1 MHQLSQIERVFL
13 ADLYDLAM
21 SGEISPQTFVRRAL
35 GGRSPPPCWDPAGQ
49 SCLRRR
55 RLGPTGMPWTP
66 TSTARSFCR
75 LGDQP
80 VAEPDVRQRRELSAS
95 V

>member
-1 MHQLSQIERVFL
+1 MHQLSQIERVCL

-21 SGEISPQTFVRRAL
+21 SGEISPQTFVRRGL
-35 GGRSPPPCWDPAGQ
+35 GGAVAAALLGSCRSVVPQAASIAPDWNALDADVDGRVILPSWRPA
-49 SCLRRR
+49 
-55 RLGPTGMPWTP
+55 
-66 TSTARSFCR
+66 
-75 LGDQP
+75 